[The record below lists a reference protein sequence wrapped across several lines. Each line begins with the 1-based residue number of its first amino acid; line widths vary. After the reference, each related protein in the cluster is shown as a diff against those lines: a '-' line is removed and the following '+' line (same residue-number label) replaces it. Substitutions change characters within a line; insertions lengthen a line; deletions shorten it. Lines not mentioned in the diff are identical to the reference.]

1 MASSLLLNT
10 TTASAATTKA
20 SGGRPRHATQPEGKL
35 IPATMEI
42 DEEGNP
48 SFFYPESTPQKRAP
62 KIVTPRYVMDRLA
75 IHKNNQ
81 SASSRT
87 VTTAQQRQ
95 HADDPAE
102 QRCHED
108 DDENASLTSK
118 GSISKLK
125 LKLRLKGNRKKDK
138 EGSKAPPLSP
148 LRMSRAANK
157 AVNQRDDGGLHRIS
171 SDTGTDSTRSLSSR
185 TTDDLFDQQQMQMQG
200 PPNFAASSFP
210 VPVEDYPSAVPPSQ
224 AQKEE
229 QVRAPLSIDVPSVVS
244 ASPDAAAEERPPQ
257 IASLKSAME
266 QAGLVSSKA
275 RRAVAPALQ
284 QKRPK
289 SKNLVS
295 AVRPGSTR
303 SSAAA
308 DQMSV
313 ASHQSRSS
321 RRPSSTRSVASSS
334 KSVISTTSS
343 NHPGNKDFKVFLLL
357 LHPRSKIFELIQLY
371 FNPTTTTIRDVI
383 RMIPANATEAALGVQ
398 EYNGLCRPKAE
409 DKDDREIANLDLL
422 VQNHDNMKNSAQ
434 VVREEI
440 LVAVPVGYSVN
451 KISKLSQ
458 QILANPRIQKLL
470 KNSDPLAAK
479 AKRKKSSS
487 RKDSS
492 SRRSSRSSSS
502 RKVSVKVDN
511 VSSPSTLSVQCAM
524 ENAAAAASAANAA
537 VHELHLPNHR
547 GSSLM
552 AAAGKKYRY
561 PQGRR
566 VSDAG
571 SSSHY
576 DPNTS
581 GIADCSMSLESALQS
596 VDSSFVTK
604 TDCSFTD
611 ASDASYSMRSYG
623 NQSYEQSVDES
634 YSTWSKSLDTSFQA
648 GPAYTS
654 RGGAVNAS
662 FAHAVNASV
671 SGIAPVRRTTKR
683 QMRMIRRAV
692 VCVVGVLTVPYF
704 SDASGYAMRHGRVN
718 ALLENPF
725 GMTGLIQVVIAFLVL
740 VKLQFLCTMP
750 PKPLSRGA
758 VTQCPFM
765 KMRASIL
772 AAHSQSQR

>member
-48 SFFYPESTPQKRAP
+48 SFFYPESTPQKGAP
-62 KIVTPRYVMDRLA
+62 KIVTPRHIMDRLA
-75 IHKNNQ
+75 INNSNR

-87 VTTAQQRQ
+87 VTAVQQQ
-95 HADDPAE
+95 HADDQSE
-102 QRCHED
+102 RYHED
-108 DDENASLTSK
+108 EDENGSLTSK

-125 LKLRLKGNRKKDK
+125 LKLRLKGSKKK
-138 EGSKAPPLSP
+138 ESSKAPLSP

-157 AVNQRDDGGLHRIS
+157 AVNQRDDGGVLNKGGLHRNS
-171 SDTGTDSTRSLSSR
+171 SDTGTASTRSLSSR
-185 TTDDLFDQQQMQMQG
+185 TTDDLFDQQQYA
-200 PPNFAASSFP
+200 PSSAATVS
-210 VPVEDYPSAVPPSQ
+210 VEDDSSVHR
-224 AQKEE
+224 EE
-229 QVRAPLSIDVPSVVS
+229 KAKAPLSIDIPSTAVVVP
-244 ASPDAAAEERPPQ
+244 EETPPQ

-266 QAGLVSSKA
+266 TAGLSSKT

-303 SSAAA
+303 SSAA

-321 RRPSSTRSVASSS
+321 RRPSSTRSAASSS
-334 KSVISTTSS
+334 KSVFSTTSS

-357 LHPRSKIFELIQLY
+357 LHPSSKIFELIQLY

-383 RMIPANATEAALGVQ
+383 SMIPANATEAALGVQ
-398 EYNGLCRPKAE
+398 DYNGLCRPQAE

-422 VQNHDNMKNSAQ
+422 VQNHDNMKHSAQ

-440 LVAVPVGYSVN
+440 LVAVPVGYSVH
-451 KISKLSQ
+451 KIAKLSQ
-458 QILANPRIQKLL
+458 QILVNPRIQKLL

-479 AKRKKSSS
+479 SKRKKRSS
-487 RKDSS
+487 RKDGS

-511 VSSPSTLSVQCAM
+511 VSSPTMSVQCAM

-566 VSDAG
+566 ISDAG
-571 SSSHY
+571 SNSQY
-576 DPNTS
+576 DPSN
-581 GIADCSMSLESALQS
+581 ADCSMSLESALRS

-611 ASDASYSMRSYG
+611 ASETSYSMRSYG
-623 NQSYEQSVDES
+623 NQSYEQSVDDS
-634 YSTWSKSLDTSFQA
+634 YTTWSKSLDTSFQA
-648 GPAYTS
+648 GPAYT
-654 RGGAVNAS
+654 GAVNAS
-662 FAHAVNASV
+662 FANVNASFAVNASM
-671 SGIAPVRRTTKR
+671 SATAPLRRNKR

-692 VCVVGVLTVPYF
+692 VCVAGVLIVPYF
-704 SDASGYAMRHGRVN
+704 SDASGYAMRHVRVD

-725 GMTGLIQVVIAFLVL
+725 GMTGLFQVVVAFFVL
-740 VKLQFLCTMP
+740 VKFQFLCTMP
-750 PKPLSRGA
+750 PKPLTRGA

-765 KMRASIL
+765 KLRASIL
-772 AAHSQSQR
+772 AAHSQGQR